1 MLVAPLVVTVMTFAL
16 APRVEAESGSVP
28 TSRTIIYKGMALAGG
43 EPVKD
48 GLKIYAKIGSY
59 RSKPAEVGETGPG
72 LYVLQV
78 GEAKSVEG
86 QKIEFWL
93 ENQVVADEINEVFGP
108 ILSATGQICLG
119 CAWTLPI
126 VRDLELNFPSKPVP
140 TPTPTLVPTATLT
153 PVPTPVILEPSVY
166 SGRVVSQKNVEP
178 NGELIMAKIGDFVS
192 GVSEIKNGNYTL
204 VVDPVE
210 ERYLGQIVEFM
221 IGEYRAYQTVKFSSG
236 VFVQGLNLLFKSI
249 PPTPTPTPTP
259 TAIPTATPV
268 PTATAT
274 PVPTT
279 TPTPTPT
286 PTLTPTPTPTAT
298 ATPVPTETPV
308 PTRTPTVVPT
318 RTPTPTPTPTA
329 TATATPTPLP
339 LPTST
344 PTALP
349 IEIVAAVQ
357 ETATAL
363 AEQGQK
369 EQEGGGGVCSANQDG
384 TMLAGNY
391 ALLLVPFT
399 LAAWSAFRR
408 RRHRL

>member
-1 MLVAPLVVTVMTFAL
+1 MQIKLVFGMLVAPLVVAVMTFAL
-16 APRVEAESGSVP
+16 APRVEAETGSVP
-28 TSRTIIYKGMALAGG
+28 TSRTIIYRGMALAGG
-43 EPVKD
+43 EPVAD

-59 RSKPAEVGETGPG
+59 RSKPGVVGETGPG

-78 GEAKSVEG
+78 GETKAGEG

-93 ENQVVADEINEVFGP
+93 ENQVIADEIDEIFGP
-108 ILSATGQICLG
+108 IHRVTGQICLG
-119 CAWTLPI
+119 CTWTLPML
-126 VRDLELNFPSKPVP
+126 RDLKLNFPSNPVP

-166 SGRVVSQKNVEP
+166 SGRVVSQGNVEP
-178 NGELIMAKIGDFVS
+178 NGELIMAKIGEWVS
-192 GVSEIKNGNYTL
+192 GVSEIQNGNYTL

-210 ERYLGQIVEFM
+210 ERYLGQIVEFI
-221 IGEYRAYQTVKFSSG
+221 IGEHRAYQTVKFSSG

-274 PVPTT
+274 PVPTM
-279 TPTPTPT
+279 TPTPMPT
-286 PTLTPTPTPTAT
+286 PTLTPTLTPTA
-298 ATPVPTETPV
+298 TPV

-339 LPTST
+339 LATAT
-344 PTALP
+344 PTAFP
-349 IEIVAAVQ
+349 VEIVAAVQ
-357 ETATAL
+357 ETATAM
-363 AEQGQK
+363 AEQAQK
-369 EQEGGGGVCSANQDG
+369 EREGGGGVCSANQNG
-384 TMLAGNY
+384 TMLAGSY